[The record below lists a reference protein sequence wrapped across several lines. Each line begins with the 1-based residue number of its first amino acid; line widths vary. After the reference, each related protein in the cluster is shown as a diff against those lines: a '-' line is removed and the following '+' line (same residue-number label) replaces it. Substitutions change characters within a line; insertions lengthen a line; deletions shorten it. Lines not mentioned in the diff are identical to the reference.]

1 MSNFYTLSVKA
12 IKRLTDKAV
21 QLDFEVPAE
30 FRALYSF
37 IPGQYL
43 SLQTSINDVKVRR
56 SYSICS
62 SPTENL
68 AVAIKEIDGG
78 VFSSYINQQLNEG
91 DVLEVH
97 PPEGNFQL
105 QPSSMPKKYIAFAA
119 GSGIT
124 PVLSMLQST
133 LEQSPESE
141 FTLVYGNK
149 SKAEAMFI
157 DKLQELK
164 STYKNR
170 FQLIEVYSRSEE
182 KNAKFGRIEKPLV
195 NYVLKNMYKEIDFDA
210 YFLCGPEEMIHNVS
224 ATIQENG
231 VEKEKIHFELFYSAT
246 TEDVKTKEGIT
257 AINVT
262 VDDETFTFTMRQDE
276 IVLDAVLAQ
285 NIDAPYS
292 CQGGI
297 CSSCVAKVTSGKAI
311 MKKNQILTD
320 EEVEEGLILTCQA
333 VPVTSEIN
341 IDYDD
346 L

>member
-21 QLDFEVPAE
+21 QLSFEVPE
-30 FRALYSF
+30 ELRASYQF

-43 SLQTSINDVKVRR
+43 SLQTQINNEKVRR

-62 SPTENL
+62 SPEEDL
-68 AVAIKEIDGG
+68 AVAIKEIENG
-78 VFSSYINQQLNEG
+78 VFSSYANQQLNVG

-105 QPSSMPKKYIAFAA
+105 APSSTPKKYVAFAA

-124 PVLSMLQST
+124 PILSMLQST
-133 LEQSPESE
+133 LKQSPESE
-141 FTLVYGNK
+141 FVLVYGNK
-149 SKAEAMFI
+149 SKADAMFI
-157 DKLQELK
+157 AELQDLK
-164 STYKNR
+164 STYGNR
-170 FQLIEVYSRSEE
+170 FHLIEVYSRTQEL
-182 KNAKFGRIEKPLV
+182 NAKFGRIEKPIV
-195 NYVLKNMYKEIDFDA
+195 NYVLKNMYKEVDFDA
-210 YFLCGPEEMIHNVS
+210 YFLCGPEEMIQNAS
-224 ATIQENG
+224 ATIQEND
-231 VEKEKIHFELFYSAT
+231 VAKEKIHFELFYSSAT
-246 TEDVKTKEGIT
+246 EEVELKEGMT

-262 VDDETFTFTMRQDE
+262 VDDETFSFNMQQNE

-285 NIDAPYS
+285 DIDAPYS

-297 CSSCVAKVTSGKAI
+297 CSSCVAKVTNGKAI

-333 VPVTSEIN
+333 VPVTSEIS

>member
-21 QLDFEVPAE
+21 QLSFDIPDEL
-30 FRALYSF
+30 RASYAF

-43 SLQTSINDVKVRR
+43 SLQTNIGNENVRR

-62 SPTENL
+62 SPEEDL
-68 AVAIKEIDGG
+68 AVAIKEIENG
-78 VFSSYINQQLNEG
+78 VFSSYANQQLKVG
-91 DVLEVH
+91 DALEVH

-105 QPSSMPKKYIAFAA
+105 APSSTPKKYVAFAA

-124 PVLSMLQST
+124 PILSMLQST
-133 LEQSPESE
+133 LKQSPESE
-141 FTLVYGNK
+141 FVLVYGNK
-149 SKAEAMFI
+149 SKADAMFVEE
-157 DKLQELK
+157 LHELK
-164 STYKNR
+164 STYGTR
-170 FQLIEVYSRSEE
+170 FQLIEVYSRTQEL
-182 KNAKFGRIEKPLV
+182 NAKFGRIEKPIV
-195 NYVLKNMYKEIDFDA
+195 NYVLKNMYKEVDFDA
-210 YFLCGPEEMIHNVS
+210 YFLCGPEEMIQNAS

-231 VEKEKIHFELFYSAT
+231 VAKEKIHFELFYSSAT
-246 TEDVKTKEGIT
+246 EEVQLKDGMT

-262 VDDETFTFTMRQDE
+262 VDDETFSFSMQQDQV
-276 IVLDAVLAQ
+276 ILDAVLAQ
-285 NIDAPYS
+285 DIDAPYS

-297 CSSCVAKVTSGKAI
+297 CSSCVAKVTNGKAI